1 MIAVG
6 QHLLTFVL
14 GANHS
19 TNAHEVKQYVDAL
32 CAKPFRVLNLLEIV
46 SALGTKP
53 AYHALAGIVAIQAK
67 KEMAD
72 KAHQRQKFYNSFS
85 T

>member
-46 SALGTKP
+46 SAL
-53 AYHALAGIVAIQAK
+53 QAK

-72 KAHQRQKFYNSFS
+72 KPHQRQKFYNSFS